1 MDCVRI
7 QLIKE
12 NDLKAK
18 PIKGIADAARFI
30 QDLISDFD
38 RELFVSVNVDNKNKP
53 LNYSII
59 SMGSLD
65 SALVHPREVFKAAIL
80 SSACSVLF
88 FHNHPS
94 GNIEPSVQDITITE
108 RLVEAGNL
116 LEIRVLDHIIVT
128 EDNYF
133 SFAKEGL
140 IVNENN
146 GEYTSK
152 LNAFDLKKLNELIVL
167 SKKVQVPI
175 TIQYS
180 KMKIGLYFDGYTAN
194 QWVSLEDAMK
204 QLTNI
209 RLSQK
214 ECQVLG

>member
-7 QLIKE
+7 KLIKE

-18 PIKGIADAARFI
+18 PIKGIADATRFI

-59 SMGSLD
+59 SIGSLD

-94 GNIEPSVQDITITE
+94 GNVEPSIQDITTTD
-108 RLVEAGNL
+108 RLVKAADILG
-116 LEIRVLDHIIVT
+116 ICVLDHIIVT
-128 EDNYF
+128 ENNYF

-140 IVNENN
+140 LAIENN
-146 GEYTSK
+146 AEYTSK
-152 LNAFDLKKLNELIVL
+152 LNTFDL
-167 SKKVQVPI
+167 
-175 TIQYS
+175 
-180 KMKIGLYFDGYTAN
+180 
-194 QWVSLEDAMK
+194 
-204 QLTNI
+204 QLTDK
-209 RLSQK
+209 K
-214 ECQVLG
+214 EPLMENQMFGL

>member
-7 QLIKE
+7 KLIKE

-18 PIKGIADAARFI
+18 SIKGITDAARFI

-59 SMGSLD
+59 SIGSLD

-94 GNIEPSVQDITITE
+94 GNVEPSIQDITTTD
-108 RLVEAGNL
+108 RLVKAGNL
-116 LEIRVLDHIIVT
+116 LEISVLDHIIVT

-140 IVNENN
+140 LAIENN
-146 GEYTSK
+146 AEYTSK
-152 LNAFDLKKLNELIVL
+152 LNTFDL
-167 SKKVQVPI
+167 
-175 TIQYS
+175 
-180 KMKIGLYFDGYTAN
+180 
-194 QWVSLEDAMK
+194 
-204 QLTNI
+204 QLTNKKI
-209 RLSQK
+209 SLEENQM
-214 ECQVLG
+214 LGL

>member
-7 QLIKE
+7 KLIKE
-12 NDLKAK
+12 NDLNAK
-18 PIKGIADAARFI
+18 PIKGITDAARFI

-59 SMGSLD
+59 SIGNLD

-94 GNIEPSVQDITITE
+94 GNVEPSIQDITTTD
-108 RLVEAGNL
+108 RLVKAADILG
-116 LEIRVLDHIIVT
+116 ICVLDHIIVT

-140 IVNENN
+140 LAIENN
-146 GEYTSK
+146 TEYTSK
-152 LNAFDLKKLNELIVL
+152 LNTFDLQLIDKKGPLMEN
-167 SKKVQVPI
+167 Q
-175 TIQYS
+175 
-180 KMKIGLYFDGYTAN
+180 MFGL
-194 QWVSLEDAMK
+194 
-204 QLTNI
+204 
-209 RLSQK
+209 
-214 ECQVLG
+214 